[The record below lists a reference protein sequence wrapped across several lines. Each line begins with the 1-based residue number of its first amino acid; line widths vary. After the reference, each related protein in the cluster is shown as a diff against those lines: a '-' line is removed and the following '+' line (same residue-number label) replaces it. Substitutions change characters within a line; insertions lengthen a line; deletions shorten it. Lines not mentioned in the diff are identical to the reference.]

1 MARTDASVPVTLSLL
16 DRLIDNDPKHSEEAP
31 LTRSQFLR
39 ALKASLKRDLEWL
52 LNTRRTIDPVPNS
65 NAETARSLYHY
76 GFTDISS
83 RSILSPEDH
92 NDLTREIEAVIALF
106 EPRLKRVKVRLE
118 PVAGQTQTLRFV
130 IEGLLRVDPAP
141 ERVRFDT
148 VLELGKA
155 QYEVEADD
163 LA

>member
-1 MARTDASVPVTLSLL
+1 MARTDASVPVMLSLL

-31 LTRSQFLR
+31 LTRCQSLR

-52 LNTRRTIDPVPNS
+52 LNTRRTIDPVSNS

-83 RSILSPEDH
+83 RSTLSPEDH

-141 ERVRFDT
+141 ERVRFDA
-148 VLELGKA
+148 VLELEKA